1 MTKKSQDGGATL
13 RVARAHHQSEV
24 GLGRAR
30 IDTKTRKD
38 LGADVGEIIEIIG
51 KKRTAAK
58 VFRAAHEDEG
68 QGIIRIDGMIR
79 GNAGVSIGEKV
90 VVVKATSQMAQKI
103 VVAPKIPQGK
113 RVRFGQGVEGLFKKG
128 LLNRAVVKGDEIIIP
143 NIALMGGFLPFVVV
157 ATSPSG
163 VVQVTDFTELSVKT
177 EPVEVTQIE
186 RPSVTYEDIGG
197 LEEELQRIR
206 EMIELPLKHPEVFS
220 RLGIDPPKGVLLYG
234 PPGTGKTLI
243 ARAVANEAG
252 ANFYA
257 IQGPEIMS
265 KYYGQS
271 EERLREIFTEAEK
284 NSPSVIFIDELDSI
298 APRRDE
304 VQGEVERRVVAQ
316 LLTVMDGLTSRGNVV
331 VIAATNRE
339 DAIDPALRRPGRFD
353 REIEIGVPTAEGR
366 QEIMLIHTRGMPL
379 EEGVQLDH
387 IAKITHGF
395 VGADLAAL
403 SREAAMKSL
412 RRYLPEI
419 DLGKPIP
426 AEILEKMK
434 VTAQDFADALKEI
447 EPSAMREVF
456 VEIPKVTWA
465 DVGGL
470 ENVKK
475 ELQEAVEMPLQDP
488 ASFERMG
495 ITPPRGV
502 LLFGAPGTG
511 KTLLARAIA
520 TESRANFIAIKGPE
534 IMSKWVGES
543 EKAVR
548 MIFKKAKQVSPSIVF
563 LDEIDAIAP
572 RRGSHFD
579 SGSTERVVN
588 QLLTSMDGLE
598 DLQNVFVI
606 AATNRPDIVDPAL
619 LRPGRFDK
627 LLLVPVPDEAT
638 RLKIL
643 QVHSKDMPLEG
654 VNLESIAKKLDGY
667 VGADIENL
675 CREAALAAIR
685 ENKMANKVTAKHF
698 NEALATVRASTDSET
713 QKYYENLF
721 KEMKTA
727 ISKKSKDDLGLG
739 YYR

>member
-1 MTKKSQDGGATL
+1 MTKKQPEGVTL
-13 RVARAHHQSEV
+13 KVARAHHQSEV

-30 IDTKTRKD
+30 IDSATRKK
-38 LGADVGEIIEIIG
+38 LNAEVGDIIEILG
-51 KKRTAAK
+51 KKKTAAK
-58 VFRAAHEDEG
+58 VFRAANEDEG
-68 QGIIRIDGMIR
+68 LGVIRIDGMIR

-90 VVVKATSQMAQKI
+90 VIRKADVVPASKLM
-103 VVAPKIPQGK
+103 VAPKIPEGK
-113 RVRFGQGVEGLFKKG
+113 KVKFGQGVEDLFKRG
-128 LLNRAVVKGDEIIIP
+128 LLNRAVIKGDEIIIP

-157 ATSPSG
+157 STQPNG
-163 VVQVTDFTELSVKT
+163 IVQVTEGTDLAVKT

-186 RPSVTYEDIGG
+186 RPSATYEDIGG
-197 LEEELQRIR
+197 LEDELQRIR
-206 EMIELPLKHPEVFS
+206 EMIELPLKHPEVFG

-265 KYYGQS
+265 KFYGQS
-271 EERLREIFTEAEK
+271 EERLRELFTEAEK
-284 NSPSVIFIDELDSI
+284 NAPSVIFIDELDSI
-298 APRRDE
+298 APKRDE

-316 LLTVMDGLTSRGNVV
+316 LLTLMDGLTARGYVI

-339 DAIDPALRRPGRFD
+339 EAIDPALRRPGRFD
-353 REIEIGVPTAEGR
+353 REIEIGVPTIAGR
-366 QEIMLIHTRGMPL
+366 KEILQIHTRGMPL
-379 EEGVQLDH
+379 TDNIDLEH

-403 SREAAMKSL
+403 AREAAMKSL

-456 VEIPKVTWA
+456 VEVPKVTWG

-543 EKAVR
+543 EKAIR

-643 QVHSKDMPLEG
+643 QVHTKEMPLEG

-675 CREAALAAIR
+675 CREAALA
-685 ENKMANKVTAKHF
+685 
-698 NEALATVRASTDSET
+698 
-713 QKYYENLF
+713 
-721 KEMKTA
+721 
-727 ISKKSKDDLGLG
+727 
-739 YYR
+739 